1 MSLDPERHSGR
12 SQCLKMCGRGFCCR
26 SAVTVT
32 DAVMMSRCM
41 VQYPSLS
48 NMTALYVRPGT
59 SVITRSVTENAWVPH
74 TAVIFMLPDITYG
87 RITVT
92 LSRVDV
98 HEKIKKLLGM
108 VVGRQSLTI
117 DGQLCMRYISVWR
130 KAGRYIESPARP
142 VHNLL

>member
-1 MSLDPERHSGR
+1 
-12 SQCLKMCGRGFCCR
+12 
-26 SAVTVT
+26 
-32 DAVMMSRCM
+32 
-41 VQYPSLS
+41 
-48 NMTALYVRPGT
+48 
-59 SVITRSVTENAWVPH
+59 
-74 TAVIFMLPDITYG
+74 MLPDITYG

-130 KAGRYIESPARP
+130 KAGRYIEPSTSRT
-142 VHNLL
+142 